1 MAKTL
6 KEFDQKIEV
15 LKQKK
20 KQLEAK
26 QTSLLFKHIEK
37 TCGPSSPPQL
47 GAIII
52 QESWANASKD
62 QKEKWRK
69 AAEKFQ
75 FNRPRKAPKAV
86 GTN

>member
-6 KEFDQKIEV
+6 KEFDQKIEL

-26 QTSLLFKHIEK
+26 QASLLLKHIEK
-37 TCGPSSPPQL
+37 ACGPSSSPQL
-47 GAIII
+47 GAVII
-52 QESWANASKD
+52 QDAWANASKD

-75 FNRPRKAPKAV
+75 FNKPRKASKTA